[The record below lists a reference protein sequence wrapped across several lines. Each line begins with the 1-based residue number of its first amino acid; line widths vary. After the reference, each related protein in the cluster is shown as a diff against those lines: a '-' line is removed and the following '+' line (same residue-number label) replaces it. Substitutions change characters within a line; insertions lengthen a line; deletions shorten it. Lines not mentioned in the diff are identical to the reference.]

1 MCLVYVTLGLCKTN
15 KEMPLCPPFLLAHM
29 FVGLEPSTCTLLSHS
44 WKLEGA
50 PRVDY
55 GCPGLTHQALGHQRS
70 HLISLIT
77 HRARVDSGVWSLP
90 PSNLHHGDQQCPSC
104 LGKGCLH
111 WLLGPECK
119 PWAQTSGSPLRSDQR
134 VSDGVGV

>member
-1 MCLVYVTLGLCKTN
+1 MVLSREVREGLGVCLVYVTLGLCKTN

-90 PSNLHHGDQQCPSC
+90 PSNLHHRDQQCPPAVW
-104 LGKGCLH
+104 GKAASIGYLV
-111 WLLGPECK
+111 LNVNRGLK
-119 PWAQTSGSPLRSDQR
+119 PLAHP
-134 VSDGVGV
+134 